1 MQAILTQ
8 ALQVAANI
16 SSLYQPDRT
25 CFFLLQQIEIEAE
38 PTDELDVHS
47 FSHPWLLVSSHLCC
61 LPIGACKCDGALVF
75 RVFDP

>member
-16 SSLYQPDRT
+16 SLLYQPDRT
-25 CFFLLQQIEIEAE
+25 CFFLLQQIEIEVE

-47 FSHPWLLVSSHLCC
+47 FSHPW
-61 LPIGACKCDGALVF
+61 
-75 RVFDP
+75 